1 MKNLIITVALVLAT
15 MAGQAQNISYIE
27 ETPTEA
33 FIKHM
38 EFCGYK
44 AFTFDISSL
53 RDSAQSFDII
63 IREYVND
70 SLVNKRTQSR
80 HRLKLMIS
88 DLPGDEQQ
96 EILSKK
102 SGEDMERGIC
112 KSVKTITIGFTPAKD
127 SIERINIVTDMACY
141 SGVPLKMKYLCEY
154 KDRESIYQYRWVAY
168 EEYKE
173 INYKFNTFIPL
184 VLYGSY
190 WWDEKIQNYRY
201 CGDVDSDGRLT
212 HEKKSPHYYVIGIKF
227 HNK

>member
-88 DLPGDEQQ
+88 DFPEEDQL
-96 EILSKK
+96 EILEQK
-102 SGEDMERGIC
+102 SGEDMERGIY
-112 KSVKTITIGFTPAKD
+112 KSVKTVTIGFTPATD
-127 SIERINIVTDMACY
+127 SVERINIITDMSC
-141 SGVPLKMKYLCEY
+141 SSRVPLKMKYLCD
-154 KDRESIYQYRWVAY
+154 KWRREPEFRYRAVAY
-168 EEYKE
+168 SEF
-173 INYKFNTFIPL
+173 NYQPETFIPL
-184 VLYGSY
+184 VMYGSS
-190 WWDEKIQNYRY
+190 WWDEKVQSYRF
-201 CGDVDSDGRLT
+201 CGGMDPDGHLSF
-212 HEKKSPHYYVIGIKF
+212 EKKSPHYYIIGIKF
-227 HNK
+227 HDK